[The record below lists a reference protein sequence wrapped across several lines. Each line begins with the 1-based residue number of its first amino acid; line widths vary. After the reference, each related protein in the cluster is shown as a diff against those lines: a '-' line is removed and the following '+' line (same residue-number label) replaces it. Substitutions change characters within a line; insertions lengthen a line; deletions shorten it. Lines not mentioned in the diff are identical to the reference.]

1 MRLRETKGD
10 AVSYGVINALVVFL
24 LAMVLYPIIY
34 VISCSVSSPDLV
46 ASGKI
51 LFFPRGVNLMGYR
64 RVFQDPAIMSGYANT
79 LFYTV
84 AGTAINLAVTVPAGY
99 AMARK
104 GLPGGRVITLLFL
117 FTMYFSGGMVPLF
130 MLIKN
135 LRLYNTRWALLL
147 LGAFSM
153 YNCII
158 CRSFFASV
166 PRELTEAAEIDGCNP
181 IRAFVQVVLPVSQAL
196 LGVMTLYF
204 AVGHWNSYF
213 NAMMYTSDQA
223 IQPLQLVLRK
233 ILVLEQEQ
241 TAMMQAASDEYL
253 AEQSKL
259 RELIK
264 YSVIVVSS
272 LPVMVLYPFLQR
284 YFVKGVMIGSV
295 KG

>member
-1 MRLRETKGD
+1 LSETKGD
-10 AVSYGVINALVVFL
+10 AVSYAVINAVVILL
-24 LAMVLYPIIY
+24 LAMVLYPIVY

-51 LFFPRGVNLMGYR
+51 LFFPRGVNLTGYR

-99 AMARK
+99 AMAKK

-130 MLIKN
+130 MLVKN

-147 LGAFSM
+147 MGAFSM

-166 PRELTEAAEIDGCNP
+166 PRELTEAAEIDGCTP
-181 IRAFVQVVLPVSQAL
+181 IRAFAQVVLPVSQAL

-204 AVGHWNSYF
+204 AVGHWNGYF
-213 NAMMYTSDQA
+213 NALMYTSDQT

-241 TAMMQAASDEYL
+241 SAMMQAASDEYL

>member
-1 MRLRETKGD
+1 LRETKGD